1 MAITHDRITRE
12 RPPLRLWPGVT
23 AVLLL
28 WLLWLVA
35 PLVVEGGFF
44 YSVMGGVLFG
54 LVVLVWWLF
63 FSRAQ
68 WLERIVAIVVM
79 VGAVF
84 GMFGVVHPSISNGMM
99 GGMLPIFSIPLL
111 CAGLVGWAA
120 ISHRVRGPLRIPSM
134 VAVLVLAAGVMAFL
148 RTDGIRNNNADL
160 RWRWTP
166 DAEERLLARGN
177 DDPVAPPVAPV
188 AAEAPKEVASSPAP
202 AVAASPEVSVSEP
215 SAGATAAAPIAK
227 AEWPGFR
234 GADRDG
240 VVRGVRI
247 DTDWSKKPPVGLWRK
262 PIGPGWSSF
271 AVRGN
276 VIYTQ
281 EQRGEDEVVAAYSL
295 TTGEPVW
302 RHRDAARFWE
312 SNGGA
317 GPRGTPTLGDDGRVY
332 SFGGTGILNALDG
345 LNGKTIW
352 SRNAAS
358 EMEAAVPDWGFSSS
372 PVVIDDLV
380 VIAVGGQLAAY
391 ERESG
396 KPLWRGPAHGFS
408 YSSPHLLT
416 IDGVTQILLPN
427 ASGMT
432 SVALDGAVLWEH
444 EWPAGAIVQPA
455 RLADGD
461 VLLSVVG
468 GGVGGTGGAGIRRIS
483 VSHTSGKWTTQERW
497 TSSGLKPFFNDY
509 VIHNG
514 HAYGFDGTILA
525 SIDLNDGRRTW
536 KGGRYGSGQM
546 VLLAD
551 QDLLLVSSEE
561 GEVALVRATPDQF
574 TEVARF
580 KAIEGKTWNHPVVV
594 GDVLLIRNGEEMAAF
609 RLPRA
614 GP

>member
-1 MAITHDRITRE
+1 M
-12 RPPLRLWPGVT
+12 
-23 AVLLL
+23 
-28 WLLWLVA
+28 
-35 PLVVEGGFF
+35 
-44 YSVMGGVLFG
+44 SV
-54 LVVLVWWLF
+54 
-63 FSRAQ
+63 
-68 WLERIVAIVVM
+68 
-79 VGAVF
+79 
-84 GMFGVVHPSISNGMM
+84 
-99 GGMLPIFSIPLL
+99 
-111 CAGLVGWAA
+111 
-120 ISHRVRGPLRIPSM
+120 
-134 VAVLVLAAGVMAFL
+134 L
-148 RTDGIRNNNADL
+148 RTDGIRNNSADL

-188 AAEAPKEVASSPAP
+188 TAEAPKEAASSPAP
-202 AVAASPEVSVSEP
+202 AVAASPAVSLSEP
-215 SAGATAAAPIAK
+215 SEGATAAASIAT

-234 GADRDG
+234 GADRDS

-247 DTDWSKKPPVGLWRK
+247 DTDWSQKPPVALWRK

-281 EQRGEDEVVAAYSL
+281 EQRGEDEIVAAYSL

-302 RHRDAARFWE
+302 RHRDGARFWE

-332 SFGGTGILNALDG
+332 SFGGTGILNALDA
-345 LNGKTIW
+345 LNGKAIW

-358 EMEAAVPDWGFSSS
+358 DVKAPVPDWGFSSS
-372 PVVIDDLV
+372 PLVIDDLV
-380 VIAVGGQLAAY
+380 VIAVAGQLAAY

-396 KPLWRGPAHGFS
+396 KPLWSGPAHGFS

-416 IDGVTQILLPN
+416 IDGVAQILLPS
-427 ASGMT
+427 AAGMT
-432 SVALDGAVLWEH
+432 SVALDGTVLWEH
-444 EWPAGAIVQPA
+444 QWSGGAIVQPA

-468 GGVGGTGGAGIRRIS
+468 GGVGGTGGAGIRRIG
-483 VSHTSGKWTTQERW
+483 VSQASGKWTTEERW
-497 TSSGLKPFFNDY
+497 TSNGLKPFFNDY

-525 SIDLNDGRRTW
+525 SIDLSDGKRTW

-574 TEVARF
+574 AEVARF

-614 GP
+614 TR

>member
-1 MAITHDRITRE
+1 MAITHARITSE

-23 AVLLL
+23 AVILQWIL
-28 WLLWLVA
+28 WFVA
-35 PLVVEGGFF
+35 PLVVDGGFI
-44 YSVMGGVLFG
+44 YSVMGGAVLAL
-54 LVVLVWWLF
+54 LVLLWWLF

-79 VGAVF
+79 VAAVL
-84 GMFGVVHPSISNGMM
+84 GMFLVVHPSISNGMM

-120 ISHRVRGPLRIPSM
+120 ISHRIPGRLRIPM
-134 VAVLVLAAGVMAFL
+134 MTATLVLAAGVMGLL
-148 RTDGIRNNNADL
+148 RTDGIRNNNSDL

-166 DAEERLLARGN
+166 DAEARLLARGN
-177 DDPVAPPVAPV
+177 DDPIAPPVAAD
-188 AAEAPKEVASSPAP
+188 AAEAPKEAPSSAP
-202 AVAASPEVSVSEP
+202 ALAASPASSVSEP
-215 SAGATAAAPIAK
+215 SAGATAVAPIAK

-234 GADRDG
+234 GADRDS
-240 VVRGVRI
+240 VVRGLRI
-247 DTDWSKKPPVGLWRK
+247 DTDWSQKPPVALWRK

-281 EQRGEDEVVAAYSL
+281 EQRGEDEIVAAYSL

-332 SFGGTGILNALDG
+332 SFGGTGILNALDAI
-345 LNGKTIW
+345 NGKAIW
-352 SRNAAS
+352 SRNAATDVK
-358 EMEAAVPDWGFSSS
+358 AAVPDWGFSSS
-372 PVVIDDLV
+372 PLVIDDLV
-380 VIAVGGQLAAY
+380 VIAVAGQLAAY
-391 ERESG
+391 ERQSG
-396 KPLWRGPAHGFS
+396 KALWRGPAHGFS

-416 IDGVTQILLPN
+416 IDGVMQILLPSD
-427 ASGMT
+427 SGVT
-432 SVALDGAVLWEH
+432 SVALDGTVLWEH
-444 EWPAGAIVQPA
+444 QWSGGGIVQPA
-455 RLADGD
+455 RMADGD
-461 VLLSVVG
+461 VLLSMVG
-468 GGVGGTGGAGIRRIS
+468 GSAGGTGGAGIRRIG
-483 VSHTSGKWTTQERW
+483 VSQTSGKWTTEERW
-497 TSSGLKPFFNDY
+497 TSNGLKPFFSDY
-509 VIHNG
+509 VIHKG

-525 SIDLNDGRRTW
+525 SIDLSDGKRKW
-536 KGGRYGSGQM
+536 KGGRYGSGQL

-561 GEVALVRATPDQF
+561 GDVALVLATPDQF

-614 GP
+614 TP